1 MRTTQQSRID
11 GAADL
16 SPLPGAR
23 TIRDIR
29 HLVVAAAVAA
39 GLYSLLM
46 LASRGGCFG
55 GIETATGGFID
66 FNGQLTETEP
76 VCYSLQLG
84 PSPFVLLAL
93 GIIVVSALTRVLRTA
108 RSEADARRTL
118 ARATLAIILVTLVS
132 MVIAVVWFMLLPLEE
147 WQGTGTLILPFPF
160 ADVDVET
167 WPISQN

>member
-1 MRTTQQSRID
+1 MRTIRQSKID
-11 GAADL
+11 AAAEL

-29 HLVVAAAVAA
+29 HLVVAAAAAA
-39 GLYSLLM
+39 GLYSTLM
-46 LASRGGCFG
+46 LAGRGGCFG
-55 GIETATGGFID
+55 GISAASSDFID
-66 FNGQLTETEP
+66 FDGQPTETEP
-76 VCYSLQLG
+76 LCYSLQLG

-118 ARATLAIILVTLVS
+118 ARATLAVVLVTLGS
-132 MVIAVVWFMLLPLEE
+132 MVIAVAWFMLLPVED
-147 WQGTGTLILPFPF
+147 WRGTGTLIFPFPF
-160 ADVDVET
+160 ANVDVET

>member
-11 GAADL
+11 TAADV

-29 HLVVAAAVAA
+29 HLVLAAAASA

-46 LASRGGCFG
+46 VASRGGCFG
-55 GIETATGGFID
+55 GIDTASGDFID
-66 FNGQLTETEP
+66 YNGQLTETEP
-76 VCYSLQLG
+76 LCYSLQLG

-108 RSEADARRTL
+108 KSEAEARRTL
-118 ARATLAIILVTLVS
+118 ARATLAIVLVTLGS
-132 MVIAVVWFMLLPLEE
+132 MVIAVAWFMLLPLEE
-147 WQGTGTLILPFPF
+147 WQGTGTLIFPFPF
-160 ADVDVET
+160 ADVDIET
-167 WPISQN
+167 WPLSEN